1 MFFMNTFKS
10 LSIQFKILLI
20 PTVGALGFCIYLMM
34 SIIAMS
40 TIVDQVDRAYRVEY
54 QLLQTS
60 EYSLVR
66 LDKIK
71 ETLGNAATMGERDLL
86 DDATSFAQEIKN
98 KINATI
104 PIDKESA
111 AFLRQIL
118 TGFDQYFSEAYS
130 LSEEMV
136 EDTADFSTLGQR
148 SKEMSDQLE
157 LIQNDLNTFQAERY
171 ASFTA
176 SFESMSEQAKSTS
189 STGLLVGTI
198 TIILLFAVAIP
209 IARAIRSNLKGVI
222 DSLQD
227 IAQENG
233 DLTVRLSTSST
244 DEIGDLVFWFNSF
257 IEKLQGV
264 IKKVVDTALPLAE
277 NAQTIQRLSEQT
289 IDTFQRQSDSVLQS
303 KQSVEEMSLS
313 VADITTNAA
322 EAADSARNASEEA
335 NKGKQVV
342 ESTVDGIK
350 KLAANVTKSAETILQ
365 LQEDTNKVNV
375 VLEVIRGIAEQT
387 NLLALN
393 AAIEA
398 ARAGEQGRGF
408 AVVADE
414 VRNLASR
421 TQEST
426 QQINQMLEQL
436 QGAASKAV
444 TMMESSQASVEVSV
458 KSANIAGESLVSI
471 TETVNTITDMNGAIA
486 VATEEQHQVSGLM
499 VGHVEDI
506 QSCADEAS
514 AASAEIA
521 QVSNK
526 LAELSSALEEV
537 ARQFKV

>member
-1 MFFMNTFKS
+1 
-10 LSIQFKILLI
+10 
-20 PTVGALGFCIYLMM
+20 
-34 SIIAMS
+34 MS

-71 ETLGNAATMGERDLL
+71 ETLGNAATMGEIELL
-86 DDATSFAQEIKN
+86 DDATGFSQEIKD

-104 PIDKESA
+104 PIDDESA
-111 AFLRQIL
+111 DFLRQIL
-118 TGFDQYFSEAYS
+118 IEFDRYFNEAYS
-130 LSEEMV
+130 LSKEMV
-136 EDTADFSTLGQR
+136 EGTADFSTLGQR
-148 SKEMSDQLE
+148 SKGMSEQLK
-157 LIQNDLNTFQAERY
+157 LIQNDLNKFQSQRY

-176 SFESMSEQAKSTS
+176 SFESMSEQAESTS

-233 DLTVRLSTSST
+233 DLTVRLSTNST

-257 IEKLQGV
+257 VEKLQGV

-277 NAQTIQRLSEQT
+277 NSQTIQRLSEQT

-303 KQSVEEMSLS
+303 RQSVEEMSLS
-313 VADITTNAA
+313 VGDITTNAA
-322 EAADSARNASEEA
+322 EAAGSARNASEEA

-342 ESTVDGIK
+342 ENTVSGIK
-350 KLAANVTKSAETILQ
+350 ELADSVTQSAETILQ

-426 QQINQMLEQL
+426 EQINQMLEQL

-444 TMMESSQASVEVSV
+444 TMMESSQASVEASV
-458 KSANIAGESLVSI
+458 KSANVAGESLVSI
-471 TETVNTITDMNGAIA
+471 TETVNTIMDMNGAIA

-514 AASAEIA
+514 AVSTEIA

-526 LAELSSALEEV
+526 LAELSSELEEV